1 MFNYYYLMKKYL
13 AFYIPYILF
22 VLTFIFLIL
31 LNEKADLH
39 LWLTSFHTPNGDI
52 FFKYFTEVGGSIPF
66 IIAGLAL
73 FYNYRIAVF
82 LLVSQLAVGFVAHIL
97 KRLWN
102 ESRPI
107 HYFKENF
114 PDINLHHVAGVRLY
128 SFHSFPSG
136 HTASA
141 FALFLGLSLLT
152 KNKSLQFFYFV
163 LALLVGFSRIY
174 LSQHFALDV
183 LVGSIIGVVVS
194 IICKNYLD
202 ETPTRWAVGSLRDVF
217 SRK

>member
-1 MFNYYYLMKKYL
+1 M
-13 AFYIPYILF
+13 
-22 VLTFIFLIL
+22 
-31 LNEKADLH
+31 NEKADLH
-39 LWLTSFHTPNGDI
+39 LWLTSFQTPNGDV
-52 FFKYFTEVGGSIPF
+52 FFKYYTEVGGSIPF

-141 FALFLGLSLLT
+141 FALFLGLSFLT
-152 KNKSLQFFYFV
+152 KNKSLQLSYFV
-163 LALLVGFSRIY
+163 LALLVGYSRIY

-183 LVGSIIGVVVS
+183 LVGSIIGVIVS
-194 IICKNYLD
+194 IICKYYFD
-202 ETPTRWAVGSLRDVF
+202 KTPTKWAVGSLRDVF

>member
-1 MFNYYYLMKKYL
+1 MKKYL

-22 VLTFIFLIL
+22 VMTFIFLIL
-31 LNEKADLH
+31 MNEKADLH
-39 LWLTSFHTPNGDI
+39 LWLTSFHTPNGDV
-52 FFKYFTEVGGSIPF
+52 FFKYYTEVGGSIPF

-82 LLVSQLAVGFVAHIL
+82 LLVSQLAVGLLSRIMKEA
-97 KRLWN
+97 WN

-107 HYFKENF
+107 VYFKENF
-114 PDINLHHVAGVRLY
+114 PDMTLHQVDGVKLH

-136 HTASA
+136 HSASA
-141 FALFLGLSLLT
+141 FALFMALSLLT
-152 KNKSLQFFYFV
+152 KNKSLQFLYFV

-194 IICKNYLD
+194 IICKYYFD
-202 ETPTRWAVGSLRDVF
+202 KTPTKWAVGSLRDVF
-217 SRK
+217 

>member
-1 MFNYYYLMKKYL
+1 MRKHL

-22 VLTFIFLIL
+22 VMTFIFLIL
-31 LNEKADLH
+31 MNEKADLH
-39 LWLTSFHTPNGDI
+39 LWLTSFHTPNGDV
-52 FFKYFTEVGGSIPF
+52 FFKYYTEVGGSIPF

-73 FYNYRIAVF
+73 FYNYRVAVF
-82 LLVSQLAVGFVAHIL
+82 LLVSQLAVGLVSRIMKEA
-97 KRLWN
+97 WN

-107 HYFKENF
+107 VYFKENF
-114 PDINLHHVAGVRLY
+114 PDMTLHQVDGVKLH

-136 HTASA
+136 HSASA
-141 FALFLGLSLLT
+141 FALFMALSLLT
-152 KNKSLQFFYFV
+152 ENKSLQFSYFI

-194 IICKNYLD
+194 IIFKNYLD
-202 ETPTRWAVGSLRDVF
+202 KTPTKWADGSLRDVF

>member
-1 MFNYYYLMKKYL
+1 MKKYL

-22 VLTFIFLIL
+22 VLTFTFLIL
-31 LNEKADLH
+31 MNEKADLH
-39 LWLTSFHTPNGDI
+39 LWLTSFHTPKGDV
-52 FFKYFTEVGGSIPF
+52 FFKYYTEAGGSIPF

-73 FYNYRIAVF
+73 LYNYRIALF
-82 LLVSQLAVGFVAHIL
+82 LLVSQLAVGFVAQTL

-114 PDINLHHVAGVRLY
+114 PDINLHHVAGVKLH
-128 SFHSFPSG
+128 SVHSFPSG

-141 FALFLGLSLLT
+141 FALFVVLSFFT
-152 KNKSLQFFYFV
+152 KNKSLQFSYFV
-163 LALLVGFSRIY
+163 MALLVGFSRIY

-194 IICKNYLD
+194 IICKYYFD
-202 ETPTRWAVGSLRDVF
+202 KTPTKWAEGSLRDVF
-217 SRK
+217 LGK